1 METKKAAIKGDKSK
15 RWQGLLIEY
24 ENRVDSSSEF
34 CKRNKISRS
43 NLYKWRKYFSNE
55 AIAIIKVQSQYES
68 SAAKTESRDAISYIS
83 KEKKAGFIPLA
94 VECEARNKLEKVA
107 SKYGKKISD
116 EQKQVSKINSPI
128 KISKNSGIKIEF
140 MSGCT
145 IDELE
150 KIIEVINAAQ

>member
-1 METKKAAIKGDKSK
+1 METKKAWIKGDKSK

-34 CKRNKISRS
+34 CKRHKISRS
-43 NLYKWRKYFSNE
+43 NLYKWRKYFSNK
-55 AIAIIKVQSQYES
+55 AIAITKVQSPDEL
-68 SAAKTESRDAISYIS
+68 SAAKTESRDTISYIS

-94 VECEARNKLEKVA
+94 VEFEAGNKLEKTV

-116 EQKQVSKINSPI
+116 EQVRKINSAI
-128 KISKNSGIKIEF
+128 RISKNCGLTIELV
-140 MSGCT
+140 SGCT
-145 IDELE
+145 IDELD